1 MIQHL
6 AATLSLAPSDPA
18 FWLPLVFL
26 LILFGT
32 VLAGTLLDGFDIGV
46 GCLSLVAPA
55 SLRPRMLSL
64 LNPWRDANEF
74 WLFLG
79 LGIFALAFPNAWSE
93 VMGQL
98 GLPLVLLALGT
109 LLRTVCFEF
118 RLRAPFEQQDWWQLG
133 FALGSVVTA
142 FSHGMLL
149 ASVIIN
155 YDTSRGYGWFL
166 AFMGFCA
173 VAAYV
178 LLGAAWLL
186 MRETGELRFRAVVWG
201 RRAVRWFAAGAVAA
215 SVVLSLANP
224 GVLLKWSEGAPRS
237 GVLVLWVFI
246 LLGFVVIEM
255 NLQRL
260 LNVSA
265 RSTALPFVITLAI
278 FIAVLLGLGFSFF
291 PFIVLDQITL
301 WDAAA
306 DLKTLQ
312 IIWALCLFALPFL
325 AVFCVWVY
333 WRIFGL
339 SRPPT
344 PPDFKL

>member
-6 AATLSLAPSDPA
+6 ASSLSLSPSDPV
-18 FWLPLVFL
+18 FWLPLAFL
-26 LILFGT
+26 AIFFVT
-32 VLAGTLLDGFDIGV
+32 VLAGTILDGFDIGV
-46 GCLSLVAPA
+46 GCLALVAPA
-55 SLRPRMLSL
+55 GLRPRMLSL

-79 LGIFALAFPNAWSE
+79 LGVFALAFPHAWAE
-93 VMGQL
+93 VMGKISI
-98 GLPLVLLALGT
+98 PLFLLAIGT
-109 LLRTVCFEF
+109 LARSVCFEF
-118 RLRAPFEQQDWWQLG
+118 RLRAPAEQQDWWLLG
-133 FALGSVVTA
+133 FAAGSVLTA
-142 FSHGMLL
+142 FSHGVLL
-149 ASVIIN
+149 AQVIIN
-155 YDTSRGYGWFL
+155 YDNSASYGWFL

-178 LLGAAWLL
+178 LLGASWLL

-224 GVLLKWSEGAPRS
+224 GVLLKWSEGAPRG
-237 GVLVLWVFI
+237 GVLVLWVAI
-246 LLGFVVIEM
+246 LFGFVVIEM
-255 NLQRL
+255 SLQRL

-306 DLKTLQ
+306 DLATLQ
-312 IIWALCLFALPFL
+312 FIWTLFLVALPFL
-325 AVFCVWVY
+325 VVFFGWVY

-339 SRPPT
+339 SRPPL
-344 PPDFKL
+344 PPHFKL

>member
-6 AATLSLAPSDPA
+6 ATSLSLAPSDPA
-18 FWLPLVFL
+18 FWLPLAFL
-26 LILFGT
+26 FILFAT
-32 VLAGTLLDGFDIGV
+32 VLAGTVLDGFDIGV

-55 SLRPRMLSL
+55 ALRPRMLSL

-79 LGIFALAFPNAWSE
+79 LGVFALAFPYAWAE

-98 GLPLVLLALGT
+98 SLPLLLLALGT
-109 LLRTVCFEF
+109 LARSVCFEF
-118 RLRAPFEQQDWWQLG
+118 RLRAPTEQQGWWQLG
-133 FALGSVVTA
+133 FALGSVSTA
-142 FSHGMLL
+142 FAHGVLL
-149 ASVIIN
+149 AQVIIN
-155 YDTSRGYGWFL
+155 YDSSAGYGWFL

-178 LLGAAWLL
+178 LLGASWLL

-237 GVLVLWVFI
+237 GVLLLWLII

-265 RSTALPFVITLAI
+265 RSTALPFIITLAI
-278 FIAVLLGLGFSFF
+278 FIAVLIGLGFSFF

-306 DLKTLQ
+306 DLGTLH
-312 IIWALCLFALPFL
+312 IIWVLSLCAFPFL
-325 AVFCVWVY
+325 AIFSLWVY

-339 SRPPT
+339 SRPPI
-344 PPDFKL
+344 PPDFKQ